1 MLKCDIPEN
10 ITRDLIGI
18 FQRLTRGTQSIQVDE
33 LKQRLKI
40 DEHPRVR
47 MMIKKPEAVATEFE
61 FSVLFVSGDKG
72 YLEQED
78 FLELHRNIYW
88 VTPREG
94 ISNYQ
99 KMINLLWTA

>member
-1 MLKCDIPEN
+1 MKCDIPEK
-10 ITRDLIGI
+10 ITRDLIEI
-18 FQRLTRGTQSIQVDE
+18 FQKLTGGGPTIPIDV

-40 DEHPRVR
+40 EEHPRVR
-47 MMIKKPEAVATEFE
+47 LMIKKPEAIATEFE
-61 FSVLFVSGDKG
+61 FSALFVSGDKG

-94 ISNYQ
+94 ISNFQ
-99 KMINLLWTA
+99 NMIKLLWNA